1 MLNTQRIKSLRQK
14 NGYSLEYVSKALGL
28 KFKRSYHNVEKGESG
43 LSVEKLKKLSEL
55 YGVSISDLIKWE
67 RFFLQFK
74 SPLGLRVEATL

>member
-55 YGVSISDLIKWE
+55 YG
-67 RFFLQFK
+67 
-74 SPLGLRVEATL
+74 

>member
-28 KFKRSYHNVEKGESG
+28 KFKRSYYNVEKGESG

-55 YGVSISDLIKWE
+55 YGVSISDLIK
-67 RFFLQFK
+67 
-74 SPLGLRVEATL
+74 

>member
-55 YGVSISDLIKWE
+55 YDVSISDLIK
-67 RFFLQFK
+67 
-74 SPLGLRVEATL
+74 

>member
-55 YGVSISDLIKWE
+55 YGVSISDLISE
-67 RFFLQFK
+67 RDFTTKVAL
-74 SPLGLRVEATL
+74 